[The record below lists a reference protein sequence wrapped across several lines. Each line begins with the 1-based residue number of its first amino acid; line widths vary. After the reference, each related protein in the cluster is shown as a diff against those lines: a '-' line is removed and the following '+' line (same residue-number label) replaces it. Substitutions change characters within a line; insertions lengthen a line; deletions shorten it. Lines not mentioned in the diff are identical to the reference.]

1 METPD
6 REPTTRE
13 ILERLDA
20 HILEQ
25 SKFNQ
30 EQSQI
35 NAKLDERFYQL
46 SKDTLVFARNV
57 IVTAAVVAVVAPLL
71 RDSLAI
77 ALNLLNKQ

>member
-25 SKFNQ
+25 SKF
-30 EQSQI
+30 